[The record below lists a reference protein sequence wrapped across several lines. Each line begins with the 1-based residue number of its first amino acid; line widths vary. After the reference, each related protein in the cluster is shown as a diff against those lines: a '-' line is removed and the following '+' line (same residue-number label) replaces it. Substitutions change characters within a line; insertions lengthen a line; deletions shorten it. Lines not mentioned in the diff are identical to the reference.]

1 MTQKLDG
8 GSRRIARRGTVLG
21 VWMKLLASA
30 AACLCALV
38 GVAAVPALSTDRA
51 RLMASDFELA
61 PPAAVGAAG
70 GAVRSAPLHAPRR
83 FSLVGLRW
91 RGRGEPRIAVRV
103 RREGRGWSRW
113 VRLDSYR
120 DRPDAATRERSAQGA
135 SSPLWVGAADWV
147 QYRSSRRLP
156 GLRLH
161 FVKVRGTAPAARAAQ
176 EPQPGIVPRADWGA
190 SQCPPRQAPDYGE
203 VKAAYVHH
211 TVSLNDYSP
220 EDAPGIV
227 LAICRYHRNSN
238 GWNDIGYNFLVDR
251 YGVIY
256 EGRAGGIAEAVVGAQ
271 AQGFNSQTT
280 GVASIGDHSSA
291 QLTPQTLAAMARL
304 IRWKL
309 PIHGAATSGRVTL
322 VSAGGSASRYP
333 AGARV
338 SVERVLGHRE
348 TNSTSCPGEAGY
360 AQLPQ
365 LRAMV
370 QGAAIAGTPTRLSAR
385 LGRARVPYRQPALL
399 TGTLSTAAG
408 GPLPREV
415 VEVQMQRGLSWLTIA
430 ATPTG
435 PAGEFR
441 ATLRSTA
448 HRRLRARFPGR
459 GDLRPSSSRAAS
471 LRIQALV
478 ALRRPPTRGRRFRR
492 VAVGGSVIPSRR
504 RVYLVLELR
513 SGAGWRRLGVTV
525 VRARRG
531 RFSARFVPASRGLYR
546 FRVVAKAGRSSDRGD
561 SGPRVVR
568 VR

>member
-1 MTQKLDG
+1 
-8 GSRRIARRGTVLG
+8 
-21 VWMKLLASA
+21 MKLLASA
-30 AACLCALV
+30 AACLCALA
-38 GVAAVPALSTDRA
+38 GAAAVPALSTDHS

-61 PPAAVGAAG
+61 PPAAVVAAG
-70 GAVRSAPLHAPRR
+70 GAVKSTPLRAPRR

-91 RGRGEPRIAVRV
+91 RGGAEPRIAVRV
-103 RREGRGWSRW
+103 RRRGHRWSRW
-113 VRLDSYR
+113 VRLDSHGEH
-120 DRPDAATRERSAQGA
+120 RPDGGTGEHSAQGI
-135 SSPLWVGAADWV
+135 SSPLWVGQADWI

-161 FVKVRGTAPAARAAQ
+161 FVEVRGTAPTARAAQ

-220 EDAPGIV
+220 EEAPGIV

-256 EGRAGGIAEAVVGAQ
+256 EGRAGGIGEAVVGAQ

-280 GVASIGDHSSA
+280 GVASIGDHSSV
-291 QLTPQTLAAMARL
+291 QLTTETLAAMARL

-309 PIHGAATSGRVTL
+309 PLHGAATSGRVTL

-338 SVERVLGHRE
+338 SVERVLGHRDS
-348 TNSTSCPGEAGY
+348 NHTSCPGDAGY

-370 QGAAIAGTPTRLSAR
+370 QGAIAGTPTRLSAR
-385 LGRARVPYRQPALL
+385 LARARVPYRQPGLL
-399 TGTLSTAAG
+399 SGVLSTAAG
-408 GPLPREV
+408 APLPGEI
-415 VEVQMQRGLSWLTIA
+415 VEVQMQRGLTWLRIA
-430 ATPTG
+430 STPTG
-435 PAGEFR
+435 PAGEFQ
-441 ATLRSTA
+441 AALRSTA

-459 GDLRPSSSRAAS
+459 GDLRPSSSRAAL
-471 LRIQALV
+471 LRVQAVV
-478 ALRRPPTRGRRFRR
+478 ALRRPPSRGRRLRR
-492 VAVGGSVIPSRR
+492 VPVRGSVTPSRG

-513 SGAGWRRLGVTV
+513 RGAGWRRLGVTV
-525 VRARRG
+525 VRVRRG
-531 RFSARFVPASRGLYR
+531 RFSAWFVPASRGLYR
-546 FRVVAKAGRSSDRGD
+546 FRVVAKAGRSSDRGE
-561 SGPRVVR
+561 SGPRLVQVR
-568 VR
+568 